1 MMNEYEIVVS
11 EFGNAIIKRTDSE
24 ENISWIP
31 VDEGNADYQQYLVDT
46 NGGLPL
52 PKETKEDK

>member
-1 MMNEYEIVVS
+1 MNEYEIVVS

-31 VDEGNADYQQYLVDT
+31 FNEANADYQKYLVDT
-46 NGGLPL
+46 DGGLPL
-52 PKETKEDK
+52 PEEIK